1 MKLKEIPALEEGLIH
16 VIIETPRG
24 SQSKYTYDP
33 KRETFEL
40 SKVLPMGTVFPFDF
54 GFIPNTQAEDGDP
67 LDVLVIV
74 DQPCFPGCLLK
85 CRPIGILKAK
95 QKEKGGEKVRNDR
108 LVAVADCSIEFA
120 DLKNIRSL
128 NKNMITEIEN
138 FFIDYNKHEGKSFKP
153 ISWNGPKEAVRAIRE
168 KLVD

>member
-138 FFIDYNKHEGKSFKP
+138 FFIDYNKHEGKAFKP

>member
-33 KRETFEL
+33 KRETIEL

-168 KLVD
+168 HMVV